1 MASLVEE
8 LLDVLKKEKEGYD
21 AILSMCEEK
30 RDSIVHSN
38 IDVLERVTAQEED
51 IASDLKNLE
60 NRRARLLTDMA
71 TVLGKD
77 GQNLTIT
84 QLIELLDRQPGEQK
98 DLLEARDALVDS
110 ARKVQFWNVQN
121 QNLLKQAMEMVE
133 FDLNLYKSLK
143 QAPET
148 ANYNRNAYNTGDLL
162 GSSSFDSKQ

>member
-30 RDSIVHSN
+30 RDSIVHSK

-98 DLLEARDALVDS
+98 DLL
-110 ARKVQFWNVQN
+110 
-121 QNLLKQAMEMVE
+121 
-133 FDLNLYKSLK
+133 
-143 QAPET
+143 
-148 ANYNRNAYNTGDLL
+148 
-162 GSSSFDSKQ
+162 